1 MSQVNVGPDLNRNAA
16 IPTPKTLSAAPT
28 SLSMPR
34 SAPLIAH
41 LSGKESE
48 DAKKQ
53 ESSVRVRENSAANPF
68 KLVKSGYGGT
78 GSGVN
83 QGVIAGAE
91 YVRGPLQP
99 TWAAQLADAR
109 RVSDSRN

>member
-1 MSQVNVGPDLNRNAA
+1 
-16 IPTPKTLSAAPT
+16 
-28 SLSMPR
+28 MPR

-41 LSGKESE
+41 LSGKEAE
-48 DAKKQ
+48 ATKTQD
-53 ESSVRVRENSAANPF
+53 SSVKVRENAAANPF

-109 RVSDSRN
+109 RMSGR

>member
-1 MSQVNVGPDLNRNAA
+1 M
-16 IPTPKTLSAAPT
+16 
-28 SLSMPR
+28 
-34 SAPLIAH
+34 IAH
-41 LSGKESE
+41 LKEGAE
-48 DAKKQ
+48 AFLHVFPFDYGQ
-53 ESSVRVRENSAANPF
+53 EKALESVPVRENRAANPF

-78 GSGVN
+78 GTGVN

-109 RVSDSRN
+109 RQR